1 MFSEQISQIRNQLP
15 SLFVTLSLEVSL
27 LIIYLLGMLFYPYQ
41 LLEQSPDMILQWGQ
55 INELILQG
63 EWYRLITAFWI
74 HGNLVHLASNLLFLL
89 IFSTRLED
97 LEKGYLVF
105 LVFLGSGLIGNLAT
119 LGFILLGV
127 DFISLGASGAVFGL
141 LGAVLFVLKGKSKRE
156 RRSMAYFI
164 FIFFVITI
172 GQDTNFISHLF
183 GLIGGYYVMKLLHT
197 R

>member
-1 MFSEQISQIRNQLP
+1 
-15 SLFVTLSLEVSL
+15 
-27 LIIYLLGMLFYPYQ
+27 MLFYPYQ
-41 LLEQSPDMILQWGQ
+41 LLEQSSDMTLQWGQ

-74 HGNLVHLASNLLFLL
+74 HGNLVHLVSNLLFLL

-97 LEKGYLVF
+97 LVRGYLVF

-183 GLIGGYYVMKLLHT
+183 GLVGGYYVMKLLDT

>member
-1 MFSEQISQIRNQLP
+1 MFSEQISQIRNRLP
-15 SLFVTLSLEVSL
+15 PLFVTLCLEVSL
-27 LIIYLLGMLFYPYQ
+27 LLVYLLGMLFYPYQ
-41 LLEQSPDMILQWGQ
+41 LLEQSSDMTLQWGQ

-74 HGNLVHLASNLLFLL
+74 HGNLVHLVSNLLFLL

-97 LEKGYLVF
+97 LVRGYLVF

-183 GLIGGYYVMKLLHT
+183 GLVGGYYVMKLLDT